1 MLSISESEVDL
12 YKENGFVVSNDYLSD
27 ELIVKITVSYDE
39 FIKTNPNLSLEEMA
53 SPHLYGG
60 VGMKH
65 KLNEDLCKKFLE
77 IGKSSEI
84 VSQVKKI

>member
-39 FIKTNPNLSLEEMA
+39 FIKTNPNLSLEE
-53 SPHLYGG
+53 
-60 VGMKH
+60 
-65 KLNEDLCKKFLE
+65 
-77 IGKSSEI
+77 
-84 VSQVKKI
+84 